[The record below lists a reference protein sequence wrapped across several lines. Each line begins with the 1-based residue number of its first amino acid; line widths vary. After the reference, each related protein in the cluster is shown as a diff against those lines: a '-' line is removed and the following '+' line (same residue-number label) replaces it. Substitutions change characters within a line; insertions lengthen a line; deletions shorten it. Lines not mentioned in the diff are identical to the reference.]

1 MKPAR
6 REAYFSCLEITVEHS
21 INFIEL
27 LCRAVLGPYG
37 RYNNFDG
44 KYGIKRLLTSADD
57 LNNITDN
64 GIYWYLT
71 ENVPSHAPYNNA
83 SVVEVFGSSSSSTQ
97 KMQRVTRYG
106 VSGQSAFRPLIGSV
120 GWLDWSYDI
129 TDIFL
134 AAGTNTKISVKNA
147 GGTTRMTMDCTS
159 PNEGYVGLEGSDGA
173 WYRRLKFL
181 TDGRI
186 IYAHKLTNGVEVTKV
201 ITDKPS

>member
-1 MKPAR
+1 M
-6 REAYFSCLEITVEHS
+6 
-21 INFIEL
+21 IN
-27 LCRAVLGPYG
+27 CR
-37 RYNNFDG
+37 
-44 KYGIKRLLTSADD
+44 IKRLLTSADD

-129 TDIFL
+129 
-134 AAGTNTKISVKNA
+134 
-147 GGTTRMTMDCTS
+147 
-159 PNEGYVGLEGSDGA
+159 
-173 WYRRLKFL
+173 
-181 TDGRI
+181 
-186 IYAHKLTNGVEVTKV
+186 EVTKV